1 MFEMDSHQDGI
12 ILAGGESTSFWP
24 LCRQYR
30 PLQFLHFGPS
40 GKSLLRMTFE
50 RLRAVIPQ
58 ENILVVTLARYQT
71 SVLEII
77 PELSEEN
84 LLLEPY
90 GRNTAPCITYATY
103 SLLKRD
109 PQAVMAIMPADN
121 LIEEEASFRDILGEA
136 LAYAA
141 AHDEL
146 ITLGI
151 VPDRPDTN
159 YGYIQVVGGKNAWEQ
174 TRPVKV
180 KTFTEKPDQQLA
192 EIFLR
197 SGEFLWNSGIF
208 VWKAQVIRN
217 ELESYVPAITRL
229 FNGWETILGGP
240 EEQRFLEKAYM
251 NMERISIDYAVME
264 NTEID
269 RVFAAAFRWADISS
283 WDAAYKS
290 IARPDADGNAILT
303 GRSLLLESRNCI
315 LNSND
320 PEKLLAV
327 SGLEGYIIID
337 TKDVL
342 MICPRD
348 EHKVKDITTRIGLPE
363 FERYR

>member
-1 MFEMDSHQDGI
+1 MNSHNYGI
-12 ILAGGESTSFWP
+12 ILAGGEGTTFWP
-24 LCRQYR
+24 LCRQHR
-30 PLQFLHFGPS
+30 PLQFFQYGPAR
-40 GKSLLRMTFE
+40 KSLLRVTYE
-50 RLRAVIPQ
+50 RTRSVIPE
-58 ENILVVTLARYQT
+58 ENILVVTLARYRKA
-71 SVLEII
+71 VLEII
-77 PELSEEN
+77 PELPEGN

-103 SLLKRD
+103 TLLKRD
-109 PQAVMAIMPADN
+109 PLAVMAIMPADN
-121 LIEEEASFRDILGEA
+121 LISEDASFRDILCEA
-136 LAYAA
+136 LDYAA
-141 AHDEL
+141 SHDEL

-151 VPDRPDTN
+151 VPDRPDSN

-180 KTFTEKPDQQLA
+180 KTFTEKPDPQLA
-192 EIFLR
+192 EVFLR

-217 ELESYVPAITRL
+217 ELETYVPAVTRL
-229 FNGWETILGGP
+229 FHGWETALGGP

-269 RVFAAAFRWADISS
+269 RVFAADFRWADISS

-290 IARPDADGNAILT
+290 IAKPDADGNAVLS
-303 GRSLLLESRNCI
+303 GQGLLLESKDCI
-315 LNSND
+315 LNSSYPD
-320 PEKLLAV
+320 KLLAV
-327 SGLEGYIIID
+327 SGLEGYIVID
-337 TKDVL
+337 TVDVL

-348 EHKVKDITTRIGLPE
+348 GHKVKDITTQIGLPE
-363 FERYR
+363 YERYR